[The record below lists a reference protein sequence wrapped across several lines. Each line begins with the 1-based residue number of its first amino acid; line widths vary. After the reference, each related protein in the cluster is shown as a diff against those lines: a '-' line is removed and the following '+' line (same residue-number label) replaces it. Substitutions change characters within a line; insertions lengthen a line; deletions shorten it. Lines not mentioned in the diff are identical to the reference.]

1 MNKKNI
7 KLAVIGAGYW
17 GKNLVRNFYELG
29 VLSLV
34 CDSDEEILKRTK
46 ELYPDIEVTKDSSK
60 IFKSKSIDAVAVSL
74 PAKMHY
80 EYAKKAILSKKNVF
94 VEKPLSLNHIEAEE
108 LIVLARKYKKIIMVG
123 HLLQYH
129 PAFIKLK
136 EIISNDE
143 LGRLNYTYSNRLNLG
158 KIRKE
163 ENILWSFAPHDIS
176 MILSLVNEEPRSVFS
191 RGGFYLNNNVADVT
205 ITSIDFPGGIK
216 SHIFVS
222 WLHPYKRQEL
232 VVVGENKMAVFDDT
246 KNWDEKLLVY
256 PHELN
261 WKNGLPI
268 PNKKEAEKIF
278 LEKSEPLK
286 NECRHF
292 IDCILNNTK
301 PITDGEEGLKVIK
314 VLEASQKSLDSE
326 RIIYFNDMF
335 NYKNSEGNYFVHESS
350 YVAEGAK
357 IGSGTK
363 IWHFTH
369 IMEGA
374 IIGENCS
381 IGQNVSI
388 GSKAVIGNNVKIQN
402 NVSIYDEV
410 ILEDGVF
417 CGPSCVFTNVIN
429 PRAFIS
435 RKDEFKKT
443 LVRKGATIGAN
454 ATIICGNE
462 LGEYCFIGAGAVI
475 TKDVK
480 PYALVIGNPGEQV
493 GWVCKCGT
501 KLKFKDKENMECICG
516 KKYKLTDDK
525 LIER

>member
-7 KLAVIGAGYW
+7 KIAVIGAGYW

-34 CDSDEEILKRTK
+34 CDGDDEVLKKTK
-46 ELYPDIEVTKDSSK
+46 DLYPDVEVTKDSFK
-60 IFKSKSIDAVAVSL
+60 IFKNKSIDAVVVSL

-80 EYAKKAILSKKNVF
+80 EYAKKALLSKKNVF

-108 LIVLARKYKKIIMVG
+108 LIGIAGKNKKIIMVG

-136 EIISNDE
+136 EIVSNGE
-143 LGRLNYTYSNRLNLG
+143 LGRLNYIYSNRLNLG

-176 MILSLVNEEPRSVFS
+176 MILSLINEEPRSVFS
-191 RGGFYLNNNVADVT
+191 KGGFYLNNNVADVT
-205 ITSIDFPGGIK
+205 ITSLDFPSGIK

-232 VVVGENKMAVFDDT
+232 VLVGEKKMAVFDDT
-246 KNWDEKLLVY
+246 KNWDEKLLIY

-261 WKNGLPI
+261 WKDGLPV

-278 LEKSEPLK
+278 LEESEPLK

-292 IDCILNNTK
+292 ISCILNNTK

-326 RIIYFNDMF
+326 KIIYFNDIF
-335 NYKNSEGNYFVHESS
+335 NYKDKKDNYFVNESS
-350 YVAEGAK
+350 YVDGSAE
-357 IGSGTK
+357 IGEGTK
-363 IWHFTH
+363 IWHFSH
-369 IMEGA
+369 IMSGA
-374 IIGENCS
+374 KIGKNCS
-381 IGQNVSI
+381 IGQNVVIS
-388 GSKAVIGNNVKIQN
+388 SKAVVGDHVKIQN
-402 NVSIYDEV
+402 NVSVYDEV
-410 ILEDGVF
+410 IIEDEVF

-429 PRAFIS
+429 PRAFVS
-435 RKDEFKKT
+435 RKHEFKRT
-443 LVRKGATIGAN
+443 LVRRGATIGAN

-462 LGEYCFIGAGAVI
+462 LGEYCFIGAGAVV

-480 PYALVIGNPGEQV
+480 PHALIVGNPGKQV
-493 GWVCKCGT
+493 GWVCECGT
-501 KLKFKDKENMECICG
+501 KLESGDKENLECVCG
-516 KKYKLTDDK
+516 KKYKLANDK
-525 LIER
+525 LAKR